1 MLNVLQFLNVY
12 VCVWSP
18 IGDEGWFWNEET
30 DKQKFLND
38 ELPFFSWKF
47 NLKTF
52 RIYSETYW
60 SKKMKNKNCWRK
72 NVKDKNEIW
81 SGRFDSY
88 FTTSITTTTTTNVE
102 KDAGLIQQNATPV
115 ISTSLHFKKTLWQS
129 SLFLEKDCNEFTIKL

>member
-1 MLNVLQFLNVY
+1 MSVFEVQLVMK
-12 VCVWSP
+12 
-18 IGDEGWFWNEET
+18 GDFEMKKQTNRNSLINE
-30 DKQKFLND
+30 LS
-38 ELPFFSWKF
+38 FFSWKF
-47 NLKTF
+47 NLKSF
-52 RIYSETYW
+52 KIYSETYW

-102 KDAGLIQQNATPV
+102 KDAGLIQQNPTPV

-129 SLFLEKDCNEFTIKL
+129 SLFLEKHCNEFTIKL